1 MGLVI
6 EAMRKIES
14 LPTGQVPP
22 TSAQPAACTS
32 TRSPRATRATAPGTD
47 PLLTWV

>member
-14 LPTGQVPP
+14 LPIGQVPP